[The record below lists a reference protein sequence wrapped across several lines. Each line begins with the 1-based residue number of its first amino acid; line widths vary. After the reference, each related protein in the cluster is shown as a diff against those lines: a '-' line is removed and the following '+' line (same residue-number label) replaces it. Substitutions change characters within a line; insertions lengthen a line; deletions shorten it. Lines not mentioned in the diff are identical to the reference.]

1 MHEAAECQAKPRSA
15 ETVTDSMR
23 MFQWGVEGGRP
34 APGEI
39 GIAPEWFYKGT
50 GAILRGPFAS
60 R

>member
-1 MHEAAECQAKPRSA
+1 MHKPENQKAAEI
-15 ETVTDSMR
+15 VTDSMR

-60 R
+60 H